1 MSEKLTESVP
11 RRDSE
16 NLFVNFTKEHSAI
29 HTGKQNGASWHARS
43 KFIFDHKFTFESVKD
58 TKLWP

>member
-1 MSEKLTESVP
+1 MNEKLTESVP

-29 HTGKQNGASWHARS
+29 HTVTNLKGVTTWDSTILK
-43 KFIFDHKFTFESVKD
+43 
-58 TKLWP
+58 

>member
-1 MSEKLTESVP
+1 MSVQFISAMRLAPRSKQMNEKLTESVP

-29 HTGKQNGASWHARS
+29 HTGKQNGAS
-43 KFIFDHKFTFESVKD
+43 
-58 TKLWP
+58 